1 MREGPRDV
9 SRDVTHGVSRGD
21 TRAPSSASSAHGAE
35 PVSEL
40 VMERVASQ
48 ELPASARDALRLL
61 LAESYGEE
69 LSQYLTDIGDGVHL
83 LGWYGDSLVSHAM
96 WVTRMLHVEGARP
109 LRAAY
114 VELVATLPSL
124 QRRGLATRMMQRVVH
139 DIRHEIPRYDIAA
152 LSPAL
157 APFYAELGWESWR
170 GPLSVRTAGA
180 TTPTPEEE
188 IMVLRLA
195 GTPPSLDVGQPLS
208 VDWRPGEVW

>member
-9 SRDVTHGVSRGD
+9 SRDASRD
-21 TRAPSSASSAHGAE
+21 HERNRSSAGAARRAARGAE
-35 PVSEL
+35 PLTGL

-48 ELPASARDALRLL
+48 EMPAPVRDALRLL

-83 LGWYGDSLVSHAM
+83 LGWYGNSLVTHAM
-96 WVTRMLHVEGARP
+96 WVTRMLHLEGERP

-152 LSPAL
+152 LSPAV
-157 APFYAELGWESWR
+157 APFYAALDWESWR

-180 TTPTPEEE
+180 TTPTPEDQ